1 MEQIII
7 EDNVIIIDDNDIKID
22 DNELLITDFKPTY
35 EKAKAGRP
43 KKAPKE
49 PLFKRTTRGRP
60 KKEDNEPK
68 FEDQRKE
75 YNRLYYL
82 KNNYLVECS
91 CCKISIPKINMNKHL
106 KAIYHIEN
114 YNNSIKK

>member
-7 EDNVIIIDDNDIKID
+7 TENEIIIID
-22 DNELLITDFKPTY
+22 EKPIY

-43 KKAPKE
+43 KKPPKE
-49 PLFKRTTRGRP
+49 QLFKRTTRGRP
-60 KKEDNEPK
+60 KKDDTEPK

-82 KNNYLVECS
+82 KNNFLVECS

-114 YNNSIKK
+114 YNNLLKKSSF

>member
-7 EDNVIIIDDNDIKID
+7 TENEIIIID
-22 DNELLITDFKPTY
+22 EKPIY

-43 KKAPKE
+43 KKPPKE
-49 PLFKRTTRGRP
+49 QLFKRTTIGRP
-60 KKEDNEPK
+60 KKDDTEPK

-82 KNNYLVECS
+82 KNNFLVECS

-114 YNNSIKK
+114 YNNLLKKSSF

>member
-7 EDNVIIIDDNDIKID
+7 EENVIIIEDNNIVID
-22 DNELLITDFKPTY
+22 DNELTYKPTY

-43 KKAPKE
+43 KKTPKE

-60 KKEDNEPK
+60 KKEENEPK

-75 YNRLYYL
+75 YNRQYYL

-114 YNNSIKK
+114 YNNSIKKNN